1 MTIFSDLCVV
11 VVDGLYY
18 ANAFESAVSC
28 METQIASARNV
39 ANLLLHDLI

>member
-1 MTIFSDLCVV
+1 
-11 VVDGLYY
+11 LYY

-39 ANLLLHDLI
+39 ANLILRDLRSA